1 MNYFDT
7 AWPAITWTK
16 LCTQGGDEMPFN
28 IGLSREQ
35 CQGVAQL
42 LTILLSDE
50 YVLYTKTRHY
60 HWNVVGLQFHDL
72 HKLFEEQYKT
82 LNGIVDDM
90 AERIRILGQPTIGT
104 LAEFTQHTRLKEHPG
119 HYPAARE
126 MLANLQTDHE
136 QLIRQLRTDAE
147 TCAEEYQDQGTH
159 DFLIG
164 VMLHHEKMAWMLR
177 AFLEGSTA

>member
-1 MNYFDT
+1 
-7 AWPAITWTK
+7 
-16 LCTQGGDEMPFN
+16 MPFN

-72 HKLFEEQYKT
+72 HKLFEEQYQA
-82 LNGIVDDM
+82 LNGIVDEM
-90 AERIRILGQPTIGT
+90 AERIRMLGQPTIGT

-119 HYPAARE
+119 HYPSARE

-177 AFLEGSTA
+177 AFLEGPTA